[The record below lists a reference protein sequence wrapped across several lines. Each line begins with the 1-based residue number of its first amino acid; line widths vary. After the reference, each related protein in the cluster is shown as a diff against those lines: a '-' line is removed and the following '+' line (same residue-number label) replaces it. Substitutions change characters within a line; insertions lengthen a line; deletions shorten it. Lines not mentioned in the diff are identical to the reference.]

1 MTKTR
6 LLRRLLSGPG
16 EQRRP
21 GDLPE
26 AASAPAEAS
35 APRNA
40 VTTAGLVKRYG
51 ETTAVDGLDL
61 TIERGECFG
70 LLGPNGAGKT
80 TTLRL
85 ILGQTPPTEGSVHVL
100 GHPIPAA
107 TRAMHRRTGIVP
119 QTDNLDPDFTVAENL
134 LTYGS
139 YFGLSGRAITQRLD
153 DLLAFAGLGAR
164 ASAAIDSLSGGMRRR
179 LTLARALV
187 NRPELLVLD
196 EPTTGLDPQ
205 ARQYIWSR
213 LHRLQADG
221 QTLLLTTHYMEEAE
235 RLCDRAAIIDG
246 GRLVA
251 CDSPKR
257 LIERFIE
264 PHVVELRG
272 ELARAWRETQPRLP
286 TRREEDVGETVLL
299 YTGHR
304 DNLLACLE
312 ARFGGGH
319 LYRPA
324 NLEDVFLR
332 LTGRDLRD

>member
-1 MTKTR
+1 MKGQPREPLT
-6 LLRRLLSGPG
+6 
-16 EQRRP
+16 
-21 GDLPE
+21 
-26 AASAPAEAS
+26 AAVSL
-35 APRNA
+35 
-40 VTTAGLVKRYG
+40 AGLTKHYG
-51 ETTAVDGLDL
+51 DATVVDGLDL
-61 TIERGECFG
+61 RIERGECFG

-80 TTLRL
+80 TSLRL
-85 ILGQTPPTEGSVHVL
+85 MLGQTPPSAGQIHVL
-100 GHPIPAA
+100 GNPIPAGA
-107 TRAMHRRTGIVP
+107 RAMHQRTGIVP
-119 QTDNLDPDFTVAENL
+119 QADNLDPDFTVAENL

-139 YFGLSGRAITQRLD
+139 YFGLSPRAVQERLSE
-153 DLLAFAGLGAR
+153 LLAFAGLDER
-164 ASAAIDSLSGGMRRR
+164 ADAAIDGLSGGMRRR

-187 NRPELLVLD
+187 NNPDLLVLD

-205 ARQYIWSR
+205 ARQYIWER

-221 QTLLLTTHYMEEAE
+221 QTLILTTHYMDEAE

-272 ELARAWRETQPRLP
+272 DLARAWRRVQPPLP

-299 YTGHR
+299 YTNNR

-324 NLEDVFLR
+324 NLEDVFLK
-332 LTGRDLRD
+332 LTGRELRD

>member
-1 MTKTR
+1 MSTDST
-6 LLRRLLSGPG
+6 
-16 EQRRP
+16 
-21 GDLPE
+21 
-26 AASAPAEAS
+26 AASAAVSTEALTK
-35 APRNA
+35 A
-40 VTTAGLVKRYG
+40 YG
-51 ETTAVDGLDL
+51 GTNVVDGLDL
-61 TIERGECFG
+61 SIERGECFG

-85 ILGQTPPTEGSVHVL
+85 LIGQTPPSSGTIHVM
-100 GHPIPAA
+100 GHPMPAR
-107 TRAMHRRTGIVP
+107 TRAMHQRTGIVP
-119 QTDNLDPDFTVAENL
+119 QADNLDPDFTVAENL

-139 YFGLSGRAITQRLD
+139 YFGLRTRDIRDRLPE
-153 DLLAFAGLGAR
+153 LLAFAGLDER
-164 ASAAIDSLSGGMRRR
+164 AEAGIDGLSGGMRRR

-187 NRPELLVLD
+187 NKPDLLVLD

-213 LHRLQADG
+213 LHSLQAQG

-272 ELARAWRETQPRLP
+272 ELARAWRQVQPRLP

-299 YTGHR
+299 YTHDR
-304 DNLLACLE
+304 DNLLRCLQ
-312 ARFGGGH
+312 ARFGDGH

-324 NLEDVFLR
+324 NLEDVFLK

>member
-1 MTKTR
+1 MSDA
-6 LLRRLLSGPG
+6 LRSPSAAITTHGLSK
-16 EQRRP
+16 
-21 GDLPE
+21 
-26 AASAPAEAS
+26 S
-35 APRNA
+35 
-40 VTTAGLVKRYG
+40 YG
-51 ETTAVDGLDL
+51 GANVVDGLDL

-85 ILGQTPPTEGSVHVL
+85 MLGQTPPTGGAIQVF
-100 GHPIPAA
+100 GQPIPAA
-107 TRAMHRRTGIVP
+107 TRAMHQCTGIVP

-139 YFGLSGRAITQRLD
+139 YFGIPAREIRERLPELLS
-153 DLLAFAGLGAR
+153 FAGLSER
-164 ASAAIDSLSGGMRRR
+164 ADASIESLSGGMRRR
-179 LTLARALV
+179 LTLARALI
-187 NRPELLVLD
+187 NQPDLLVLD

-213 LHRLQADG
+213 LHHLQAAG

-235 RLCDRAAIIDG
+235 RLCDRAAIIDD

-251 CDSPKR
+251 CDSPR
-257 LIERFIE
+257 GLIEHFIE

-272 ELARAWRETQPRLP
+272 ELANSWRHTQPHLP

-299 YTGHR
+299 YTSNR

-319 LYRPA
+319 IYRPA

-332 LTGRDLRD
+332 LTGRELRD

>member
-1 MTKTR
+1 M
-6 LLRRLLSGPG
+6 
-16 EQRRP
+16 
-21 GDLPE
+21 D
-26 AASAPAEAS
+26 APIEAS
-35 APRNA
+35 ATAA
-40 VTTAGLVKRYG
+40 VALEGLTKCYGNTTV
-51 ETTAVDGLDL
+51 VDGLDL
-61 TIERGECFG
+61 RIERGECFG

-85 ILGQTPPTEGSVHVL
+85 MLGQTPPSAGRIHVL
-100 GHPIPAA
+100 GNSIPRA
-107 TRAMHRRTGIVP
+107 TRAMHQRTGIVP
-119 QTDNLDPDFTVAENL
+119 QADNLDPDFTITENL

-139 YFGLSGRAITQRLD
+139 YFGKPVRETRARLSE
-153 DLLAFAGLGAR
+153 LLAFAGLDER
-164 ASAAIDSLSGGMRRR
+164 SDAAIDGLSGGMRRR

-187 NRPELLVLD
+187 NDPDLLVLD

-213 LHRLQADG
+213 LHRLQAEG

-235 RLCDRAAIIDG
+235 RLCDRAAIIDD

-264 PHVVELRG
+264 PHVIELRG
-272 ELARAWRETQPRLP
+272 ELARAWRQVQPRLP

-299 YTGHR
+299 YTDDRGH
-304 DNLLACLE
+304 LLDCLE

-324 NLEDVFLR
+324 NLEDVFLK